1 MDTESFI
8 IHIKTEDCYKDI
20 VNDVKKWFDTSNYSA
35 DGKRPL
41 PRGMNK
47 KVLMKLGGKIM
58 IGFLTLR
65 SKTYFYLTD
74 NGNNVKKAKEIKKTC
89 NKKNT

>member
-1 MDTESFI
+1 MDTESF
-8 IHIKTEDCYKDI
+8 IKTEDCYKDI
-20 VNDVKKWFDTSNYSA
+20 ANDVKKWFDTSNYSA

-74 NGNNVKKAKEIKKTC
+74 NGNNVKKAKETKKTC

>member
-20 VNDVKKWFDTSNYSA
+20 ANDVKKWFDTSNYSA

-65 SKTYFYLTD
+65 SETYFYLTD

>member
-1 MDTESFI
+1 
-8 IHIKTEDCYKDI
+8 
-20 VNDVKKWFDTSNYSA
+20 
-35 DGKRPL
+35 
-41 PRGMNK
+41 MNK

-65 SKTYFYLTD
+65 LKTYFYLTD
-74 NGNNVKKAKEIKKTC
+74 NGNNVKKAKETKKTC